1 MYKILIIEDEKAA
14 RKKLHRYLDQLLV
27 GEYKIVGEP
36 ESVEEVQKYFAG
48 DISADIIFSDIE
60 LRDGNVFEAY
70 AEKVVD
76 TPIIFTTAYNEFLM
90 NAFETNGIEYLLKPY
105 SFERFSK
112 AWSKYIGL
120 RGDDKTLNNDLISQL
135 GELIQ
140 NQESAIQYID
150 QLAIKSTK
158 GIYFIKTDDI
168 VYLGADQGLLFAVD
182 YRNKKHLLP
191 QQTLKEL
198 DSMLNPS
205 QFFKINRSELVNRK
219 FIERLERY
227 DKNSYA
233 IYLLNESIVLKS
245 SQSITPTFSKWLGL

>member
-14 RKKLHRYLDQLLV
+14 RKKLHRYLEQLLDDEYHII
-27 GEYKIVGEP
+27 GELGT
-36 ESVEEVQKYFAG
+36 VEEAHKFFLG
-48 DISADIIFSDIE
+48 NNSADIIFSDIE

-70 AEKVVD
+70 AHKNIT

-90 NAFETNGIEYLLKPY
+90 SAFETNGIEYLLKPY
-105 SFERFSK
+105 SFERFTK
-112 AWSKYIGL
+112 AWNKYIGL
-120 RGDDKTLNNDLISQL
+120 KGDDKNVDGNLISQI

-140 NQESAIQYID
+140 NQETTPKFTD
-150 QLAIKSTK
+150 QLAIRSSK
-158 GIYFIKTDDI
+158 GIYFLKTVDI
-168 VYLGADQGLLFAVD
+168 VYVGADQGVLFAID
-182 YRNKKHLLP
+182 NKNKKHLLS

-198 DSMLNPS
+198 DLILDPS
-205 QFFKINRSELVNRK
+205 QFFKINRAEIVNRK